1 MEKSKWFAATE
12 LGKLNIMSNFILITL
27 LGNHAD
33 CVKSQVWHL
42 HYFYV
47 WLSFCRVNSKSN
59 SPVKN
64 KQPSPTCLVYLR
76 QNYEN
81 QVPSLL
87 PSLLVFLVVFYRILL
102 KFVFSF
108 LVAQFHSWNFS
119 FYTYAEYFAHLCMR
133 KIFCR
138 KRGVKESNQPHTH
151 NSKIPQPFSEL
162 KSYLGETFI
171 IFSE

>member
-1 MEKSKWFAATE
+1 MCSVKVWIWTKGVILCKSSFDTGSQGGWELWDAA
-12 LGKLNIMSNFILITL
+12 
-27 LGNHAD
+27 
-33 CVKSQVWHL
+33 HL
-42 HYFYV
+42 V
-47 WLSFCRVNSKSN
+47 CSFHIAPPPFN

-76 QNYEN
+76 QHYEN

-87 PSLLVFLVVFYRILL
+87 PSLLVLLVVFYRILL

-119 FYTYAEYFAHLCMR
+119 FYTYAEYFAHLCMC

-162 KSYLGETFI
+162 KSY
-171 IFSE
+171 